1 MLETTEYNS
10 IRGHIVSEIQRETE
24 PIIAQKLKPL
34 LENSESLIK
43 SAKETYAHQLKVLKE
58 ELHCKNKI
66 INTLLGIIEKFG
78 NDKRDTQPVPLINF
92 EKDMTSPNKFD
103 SETDPKSDEQQQSH
117 DNKQQI
123 SSKELSENSKEKD
136 GTNSILVT
144 DSVTVP
150 KQDNKQQ
157 SHDDKQKSHSR
168 KLCEYSKGES
178 SNSTTNASIDEQLNE
193 FKRKKKEEYYKY
205 KQSVCSDAGEKD
217 KSVKNDQWPIG
228 TTVIVGDSILNGIV
242 EEKLCGQG
250 RLVKVKRFPGSTVD
264 DLSHHIIPIIRK
276 KPTNMIIHT
285 GTNDAPS
292 STSREIQDNLLK
304 LKALVNEKLPQCKV
318 WLSTPTLRTDNGKAT
333 LTVSQLVNHLL
344 NLNIDV
350 IDNRNIKSR
359 HLSRK
364 GLHLNDSGSKLL
376 ARKFLEKIK
385 LF

>member
-1 MLETTEYNS
+1 MLKTTEYNS
-10 IRGHIVSEIQRETE
+10 IRGHIVGEIRKETE
-24 PIIAQKLKPL
+24 PIIAQKLKSF

-58 ELHCKNKI
+58 EIHSKNKI
-66 INTLLGIIEKFG
+66 ITTLLGIIEKCG
-78 NDKRDTQPVPLINF
+78 NDKRDTQPVPLITF
-92 EKDMTSPNKFD
+92 ENNLKSPNKIG
-103 SETDPKSDEQQQSH
+103 SETDPKSDEQLQSH

-150 KQDNKQQ
+150 NQDNKQQ

-205 KQSVCSDAGEKD
+205 KQSVCNDAGEKD

-242 EEKLCGQG
+242 EEKLRG
-250 RLVKVKRFPGSTVD
+250 
-264 DLSHHIIPIIRK
+264 
-276 KPTNMIIHT
+276 
-285 GTNDAPS
+285 
-292 STSREIQDNLLK
+292 
-304 LKALVNEKLPQCKV
+304 
-318 WLSTPTLRTDNGKAT
+318 
-333 LTVSQLVNHLL
+333 
-344 NLNIDV
+344 
-350 IDNRNIKSR
+350 
-359 HLSRK
+359 
-364 GLHLNDSGSKLL
+364 
-376 ARKFLEKIK
+376 
-385 LF
+385 